1 MVFVQFAIALAFT
14 LSVALAQ
21 PSFAQSVT
29 PIGSGA
35 TTLRIDPTFESS
47 VSTSGLA
54 LGAVGES
61 SVLDGLFIFP
71 VVEGAIDAD
80 TARAD
85 IMHGGGLELF
95 SQTLN
100 VSFINLIVDTTT
112 AAPQVTADL
121 VVNNALVVRIP
132 LFDLQL
138 PPLTLPLDT
147 RSGRVSIPATTVTL
161 RSEAAEILNRILGAT
176 NFSGGQPIGT
186 SEMTWEVGE
195 SGI

>member
-1 MVFVQFAIALAFT
+1 MVFVQCAIALAFS

-21 PSFAQSVT
+21 PSFAQSLT
-29 PIGSGA
+29 PIGSGV
-35 TTLRIDPTFESS
+35 TTLRFAPTFESS
-47 VSTSGLA
+47 VTTSGLA

-71 VVEGAIDAD
+71 VVEGAIDGD

-85 IMHGGGLELF
+85 IIHGGGIELIG
-95 SQTLN
+95 QTLN
-100 VSFINLIVDTTT
+100 VTFINMIVDTTT

-121 VVNNALVVRIP
+121 VVNNALVIRIP

-147 RSGRVSIPATTVTL
+147 RNGRVSIPATTVTL
-161 RSEAAEILNRILGAT
+161 RSEAAEILNRILAAT
-176 NFSGGQPIGT
+176 NFSGGHPVGT

>member
-1 MVFVQFAIALAFT
+1 MVFVQYAIALAFT
-14 LSVALAQ
+14 LSVALVK
-21 PSFAQSVT
+21 PSLAQSLT
-29 PIGSGA
+29 PIGSGV
-35 TTLRIDPTFESS
+35 TTLRFTPTFESS
-47 VSTSGLA
+47 LTTSGLA
-54 LGAVGES
+54 PGAVEES
-61 SVLDGLFIFP
+61 SLLDGLFIFP
-71 VVEGAIDAD
+71 VVEGAIDID

-85 IMHGGGLELF
+85 IMHGGGVELLGQ
-95 SQTLN
+95 SLN
-100 VSFINLIVDTTT
+100 VTFINLIVDTTS

-132 LFDLQL
+132 LFDVQL

-161 RSEAAEILNRILGAT
+161 RSEAAEILNRILATT
-176 NFSGGQPIGT
+176 NFTGGQPVGT